1 MKALF
6 ESLKPGDK
14 DWALAQL
21 INPERLPRHIGIIM
35 DGNGR
40 WANRRKLP
48 RVAGHKAGI
57 DSVRA
62 VVETSARMGIS
73 AVTLYAFSAE
83 NWKRPKAEVD
93 ALWGL
98 LHTYIRKE
106 ISTLMENNIRMC
118 PIGRLNEL
126 PSQVRQDLASATE
139 TTSRNTGLQVNF
151 AINYSGRAEIAD
163 AVNTA
168 IAEARNAGALDQLRI
183 DEETISSRLYTA
195 GMPDLDLMIRT
206 SGEMRISNFLLWQ
219 VAYSE
224 LYVTTTL
231 WPDFGRADLLEAVL
245 DYQKR
250 DRRFGGLNNDQEAH
264 QAREEHLAEALGT
277 TTK

>member
-14 DWALAQL
+14 DWALAHL
-21 INPERLPRHIGIIM
+21 IDPEKLPRHIGIIM

-40 WANRRKLP
+40 WASRRKLP

-62 VVETSARMGIS
+62 VVETAARMGVS

-98 LHTYIRKE
+98 LHTYIRRE
-106 ISTLMENNIRMC
+106 LATLMKNNIRMC
-118 PIGRLNEL
+118 PIGRLHEL
-126 PSQVRQDLASATE
+126 PPQVRTDLEGATE
-139 TTSRNTGLQVNF
+139 ATSGNTGLQVNF

-163 AVNTA
+163 AVNAA
-168 IAEARNAGALDQLRI
+168 IAEARDAGTLDRFRV

-195 GMPDLDLMIRT
+195 GIADLDLMIRT

-231 WPDFGRADLLEAVL
+231 WPDFRRTDLLEAVL

-250 DRRFGGLNNDQEAH
+250 DRRFGGLNKDQGAPP
-264 QAREEHLAEALGT
+264 AREEQLAEALGT
-277 TTK
+277 PTK